1 MKGRLA
7 LLLISGIVSYP
18 LQASPD
24 FEHYVTGL
32 KQEALA
38 AGISPA
44 TVTAAFA
51 DIHLIEVAIRHDKI
65 SRNLNRPSPL
75 IFLAP
80 CRNGKSIKPNGYI
93 VSICR
98 CSQK

>member
-38 AGISPA
+38 AGICRRRSPP
-44 TVTAAFA
+44 
-51 DIHLIEVAIRHDKI
+51 
-65 SRNLNRPSPL
+65 PSP
-75 IFLAP
+75 IFT
-80 CRNGKSIKPNGYI
+80 
-93 VSICR
+93 
-98 CSQK
+98 